1 MTAPT
6 EHAPPSHGKP
16 RAVLDTNVVLSALL
30 FRQGRLSALRSA
42 WQSGAFIPVVSRQT
56 LEELTRVLAYPK
68 FRLTAADVS
77 SVMETY
83 LPYVEAH
90 TSLRAQQPLPSI
102 IPVCRDPKDQMFLEL
117 AHSAAVDC
125 LVTGDED
132 LLALN
137 ASDAATG
144 AYKIL
149 NPMDFLSALAP
160 GRTV

>member
-1 MTAPT
+1 MTPSL
-6 EHAPPSHGKP
+6 EHVPPSHGRP

-42 WQSGAFIPVVSRQT
+42 WQSGVFVPVVSRQT
-56 LEELTRVLAYPK
+56 LEELSRVLAYPK
-68 FRLTAADVS
+68 FRLTTADVS
-77 SVMETY
+77 SVVESY

-90 TSLRAQQPLPSI
+90 VSSGVRQPLPNI

-117 AHSAAVDC
+117 AHSAAVDY

-137 ASDAATG
+137 ASDTATG
-144 AYKIL
+144 TCKIVT
-149 NPMDFLSALAP
+149 PVDFLSALAP
-160 GRTV
+160 GRVA

>member
-1 MTAPT
+1 MTGPT

-42 WQSGAFIPVVSRQT
+42 WQAGAFVPVVSRQT

-68 FRLTAADVS
+68 FRLTTADVS

-90 TSLRAQQPLPSI
+90 ASLGAQQPLPG

-117 AHSAAVDC
+117 AHSAAVDY

-132 LLALN
+132 LLVMCSIVKDATFQIVAPEYFIALLRE
-137 ASDAATG
+137 T
-144 AYKIL
+144 K
-149 NPMDFLSALAP
+149 
-160 GRTV
+160 